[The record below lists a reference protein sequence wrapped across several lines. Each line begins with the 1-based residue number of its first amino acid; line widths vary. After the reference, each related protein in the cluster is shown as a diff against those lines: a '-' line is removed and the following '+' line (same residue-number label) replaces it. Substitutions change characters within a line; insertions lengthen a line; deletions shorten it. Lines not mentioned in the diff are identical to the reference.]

1 MKPRSQAMPADGF
14 DTNVAEKMPKIRKLE
29 EPLLSPPEEEFQPL
43 KEDHPEP
50 IPEIRSPEK
59 LTERKVIFESPK
71 KGIETE
77 QSLDVLKL
85 IEDLHAQLLAS
96 AQTKKALEMDLTSYK
111 KTIHQLGQ
119 DNQELRRQLEVLSKE
134 HQRLKEFQSESIYL
148 QEENSDALERIKEF
162 QQELKGMRETLTKVT
177 QEREEALNR
186 IRDLESQI
194 EQSEVVKIKGK
205 FKEREASLFSE
216 ENQELQSKLEE
227 ALGQNMDLERKYET
241 LKKSFNEVRE
251 SLTFL
256 RDSCKANY
264 YNLSESPE

>member
-14 DTNVAEKMPKIRKLE
+14 DTNVAEKMPKIRRLE
-29 EPLLSPPEEEFQPL
+29 EPPLSPLEEESQSL
-43 KEDHPEP
+43 KEDRSES

-59 LTERKVIFESPK
+59 QTEKKVVFESLK
-71 KGIETE
+71 KGIEAE

-111 KTIHQLGQ
+111 KTIQQLGQ
-119 DNQELRRQLEVLSKE
+119 DNQELRRQLEALNRE
-134 HQRLKEFQSESIYL
+134 HQRLKEFQSESLYL
-148 QEENSDALERIKEF
+148 QEENSDALERIKEI
-162 QQELKGMRETLTKVT
+162 QQELRGVRDTLMKVT
-177 QEREEALNR
+177 QEREEALTR
-186 IRDLESQI
+186 IRDMESQI
-194 EQSEVVKIKGK
+194 EQSEVVKIKEK
-205 FKEREASLFSE
+205 LREREASLFSD
-216 ENQELQSKLEE
+216 ENRELQSRLEE
-227 ALGQNMDLERKYET
+227 TLAQNMDLERKYET

-264 YNLSESPE
+264 YNLSENPE